1 MLFQALSLAPYT
13 FAFHFSAFISLVFIE
28 NLIIHLKRS
37 STITKSMFSTILCM
51 FLIFYSTLV
60 PWKIFRQALN
70 EVHSIS
76 SGLEAMA
83 LKSTIDL
90 TCNDYISNFE
100 FDVFTR

>member
-1 MLFQALSLAPYT
+1 MCDMHVHDKYGMQFVLFVSNLFMYI
-13 FAFHFSAFISLVFIE
+13 FIYYYFG
-28 NLIIHLKRS
+28 
-37 STITKSMFSTILCM
+37 FC
-51 FLIFYSTLV
+51 FSTLV
-60 PWKIFRQALN
+60 PWKIFRQELN
-70 EVHSIS
+70 RVHPIS